1 MAILDCFLLF
11 NEFDLLECRLEY
23 LDDVVDY
30 FIIVEADHT
39 FSGIPKDFGFI
50 KNFQRYSKYIDK
62 ILYFPIHIDKKKFG
76 FDKNYTTEELS
87 DFNIGP
93 QWKVEWFHRQK
104 FDQIL
109 RLFDVEDIVIFGD
122 LDEIPNKDR
131 IKEVEELF
139 KNGIRLVGL
148 SQIPFYYNFNQR
160 VEGLWFAPY
169 IASNSLIRTEYVM
182 DLRLLTQRSNI
193 IRIENG
199 GWHLSFWSNP
209 QNIKS
214 KLEAYSHQENNQ
226 EKFKDE
232 KYIMECINSGKYL
245 FDKERKIFLPFDV
258 NTLPLDF
265 YSIFQKSLNN

>member
-1 MAILDCFLLF
+1 MIIDCFLLF

-39 FSGIPKDFGFI
+39 FSGIPKDFGYI
-50 KNFQRYSKYIDK
+50 KNFQRYIKYNHK
-62 ILYFPIHIDKKKFG
+62 IIYFPIHIDKKKFG
-76 FDKNYTTEELS
+76 FNKTYTLSELS

-93 QWKVEWFHRQK
+93 QWKVEWFSREK
-104 FDQIL
+104 FDQVL
-109 RLFDVEDIVIFGD
+109 KLFAPNDIIIFTD
-122 LDEIPNKDR
+122 IDEIPNKEVVIEAEER
-131 IKEVEELF
+131 LKEGM
-139 KNGIRLVGL
+139 GIIGL
-148 SQIPFYYNFNQR
+148 SQILFYYNFNQR
-160 VEGLWFAPY
+160 AKKLWMAPY
-169 IASNSLIRTEYVM
+169 IANNYCIKENSTM
-182 DLRLLTQRSNI
+182 KLRSLVQNSNI
-193 IRIENG
+193 CRMTNG

-232 KYIMECINSGKYL
+232 KYIIECINSGKYL
-245 FDKERKIFLPFDV
+245 FNKQEEIFLPFDI

-265 YSIFQKSLNN
+265 YNIFQRSLNN